1 MLSLPM
7 VIFGLG
13 PNLVRAQE
21 VGATLSG
28 SVTDP
33 SASGIPSASI
43 EVTNQATG
51 ISVKTTSSENGD
63 YTVPALS
70 PGTYRLTAAKEG
82 FKTAVLNDI
91 TLVVFQRAR
100 MDVHL
105 DVGDVSSKVE
115 VEGVAAQVDAT
126 SATVAGTVE
135 NRRIVDLPLNLRR
148 FGQLAILFP
157 GVQDN
162 GGFASTPSA
171 LRSAKQLIPRMDV
184 DREQQLSCRR
194 HRHEELYVWRFLT
207 LPVGG

>member
-1 MLSLPM
+1 MVSARSCTPSRILLLSLPM

-13 PNLVRAQE
+13 LNLVRAQE

-51 ISVKTTSSENGD
+51 ISVKTTSSDNGD
-63 YTVPALS
+63 YTVPALA

-135 NRRIVDLPLNLRR
+135 NRRI
-148 FGQLAILFP
+148 
-157 GVQDN
+157 
-162 GGFASTPSA
+162 
-171 LRSAKQLIPRMDV
+171 
-184 DREQQLSCRR
+184 
-194 HRHEELYVWRFLT
+194 
-207 LPVGG
+207 